1 VKNSTE
7 LTSQTEQRQQ
17 GLVIGH
23 RGKGLLVED
32 SDSNVFLCHTRRRLG
47 SVAVGDRVIWKAE
60 SGDTAVV
67 ERILPR
73 RSLLSRPG
81 AREKQRPFAANID
94 TMYIVCAPEPEPDFL
109 LVDQC
114 VVMCEHNKI
123 TPHLILNKVDIATEQ
138 QLDYLNPAFQVYAD
152 IGYSVF
158 QTSAHTGQEM
168 SRLEAALNDHT
179 SILTGQSGVGKSSL
193 TLKLLPEREIRIGGL
208 SEASGHGKHTTTAAT
223 LYHLPTGGDLIDSP
237 GLAVFGLAG
246 ISQQQLAWG
255 YREFRSYIEQCRFN
269 DCKHQQDKGCA
280 VAEAVQQTSISQGR
294 YQRYLK
300 LCERLQSVVT

>member
-1 VKNSTE
+1 MEVCSNQPNLSE
-7 LTSQTEQRQQ
+7 ILLQE

-32 SDSNVFLCHTRRRLG
+32 KHNKVFLCHTRRRLG
-47 SVAVGDRVIWKAE
+47 SVTVGDRVIWKAE
-60 SGDTAVV
+60 SGNTAVV
-67 ERILPR
+67 ESILPR
-73 RSLLSRPG
+73 QSLLSRPA
-81 AREKQRPFAANID
+81 ARDKQRPFAANID
-94 TMYIVCAPEPEPDFL
+94 TMYIVSAPEPTPDFL
-109 LVDQC
+109 LIDQC
-114 VVMCEHNKI
+114 IVMCEHNSI
-123 TPHLILNKVDIATEQ
+123 APHLILNKIDIATKQ
-138 QLDYLNPAFQVYAD
+138 QLDSLNQAFQVYSD

-158 QTSAHTGQEM
+158 QTSADTGQGIKQ
-168 SRLEAALNDHT
+168 LEATLNHHV

-193 TLKLLPEREIRIGGL
+193 TSTLLPQREIRIGGL

-255 YREFRSYIEQCRFN
+255 YREFHEYIEQCRFN
-269 DCKHQQDKGCA
+269 DCQHHQDKDCA
-280 VAEAVQQTSISQGR
+280 VANAVNTGNINQGR

-300 LCERLQSVVT
+300 LRDRILSA

>member
-1 VKNSTE
+1 VKVCADQPVIASE
-7 LTSQTEQRQQ
+7 RQE

-32 SDSNVFLCHTRRRLG
+32 KNNNVFLCHTRRRLG

-60 SGDTAVV
+60 IGNTAVV
-67 ERILPR
+67 ESILPR
-73 RSLLSRPG
+73 KSLLSRPG
-81 AREKQRPFAANID
+81 ARDKQRPFAANID

-109 LVDQC
+109 LIDQC
-114 VVMCEHNKI
+114 VVMCEHNNI
-123 TPHLILNKVDIATEQ
+123 TPHLILNKIDIATKQ
-138 QLDYLNPAFQVYAD
+138 QLDILIPAFKTYAD

-158 QTSAHTGQEM
+158 HTSAHTGQEM
-168 SRLEAALNDHT
+168 SELEAALNQHV

-193 TLKLLPEREIRIGGL
+193 TLKLLPQRDIRIGGL
-208 SEASGHGKHTTTAAT
+208 SESSGHGKHTTTAAT

-255 YREFRSYIEQCRFN
+255 YREFRDYIEQCRFN
-269 DCKHQQDKGCA
+269 DCKHHQDKGCA
-280 VAEAVQQTSISQGR
+280 VIEAAQQAGISQSR

-300 LCERLQSVVT
+300 LSERLQSVN